1 MHEFSLLL
9 PFIISKLF
17 KKNKEAF
24 ENEKCDANDRKINL
38 VEEKL
43 KLELQKTNSSTDKN
57 IDKKIGEIN
66 EKILELDRKI
76 KENSDKLKEYKE
88 NIDEDLESIKNEND
102 EEEVY
107 NGFDKINNLIKN
119 NTVYNGL
126 FISFLVLILTIIVYY
141 LIQLIFFPLK
151 KINKIDV
158 KYDDILKSIKKNKI
172 IKKLK

>member
-1 MHEFSLLL
+1 MHEFSLLI
-9 PFIISKLF
+9 PFIISKIL

-24 ENEKCDANDRKINL
+24 ENEKCDATDRKINL

-43 KLELQKTNSSTDKN
+43 KLELQKTNTSADKN

-76 KENSDKLKEYKE
+76 KENTDKLNEYKK
-88 NIDEDLESIKNEND
+88 NIDEDLESIKNED

-107 NGFDKINNLIKN
+107 NGFDKLNNLIKN
-119 NTVYNGL
+119 NPVYNGL

-158 KYDDILKSIKKNKI
+158 KYDDILKTIKKNKI
-172 IKKLK
+172 IKKLN